1 MNITFLNLKTISLKT
16 PTIDILQDTLKEIV
30 KQVIDAQKESDEMFV
45 QLKTTRL
52 GWKKH
57 NKNKK

>member
-1 MNITFLNLKTISLKT
+1 MNITFLNLKTISLKM

-30 KQVIDAQKESDEMFV
+30 KQVIDVQKESDEMFV
-45 QLKTTRL
+45 QSRL